1 MMDDIVVSL
10 MNIVV
15 VSVSWC
21 FVSIGIV
28 PIYQSIV
35 GANITPSHWLSI
47 AVFIVFGLW
56 LIYRLA
62 ELEKELAD
70 KNAEVSKLRSSNKEI
85 ENLCIVLGRG
95 AKQHLA
101 ELEKQVPQL
110 AAEVH
115 KLQWTKTVL
124 VMVKELKEKD
134 DKMDKLSKLLRD
146 KNKIEADMEKDALDF
161 RAKLKK
167 KDDEIEA
174 IKKRVER
181 SNDEAPTVELDQA
194 PEELEDVTTATE
206 VQELPINTAHR
217 ARATTAQADNKTKRL
232 DIDSGLNANMERSES
247 RGSEGDTFALLSL
260 AQLEKELADV
270 NAEVSKL
277 QREKKELERHVFLL
291 EAL

>member
-62 ELEKELAD
+62 ELEKE
-70 KNAEVSKLRSSNKEI
+70 
-85 ENLCIVLGRG
+85 
-95 AKQHLA
+95 Q
-101 ELEKQVPQL
+101 QVPQL

-174 IKKRVER
+174 IMKRVER